1 MGSFAAALPL
11 DRQRFGH
18 QRPVC
23 HLPPRVPLDKTAG
36 PQKSQ
41 IRGMRRLRK
50 KIVDIAICPILSGAG
65 RHGAAHT
72 WHDAG
77 HHAGTEAAAQQ
88 KAVLARPFLQ
98 AGRWL
103 AETAFPDGVGPA
115 FLVIGQWFEHLV
127 DEGFIQPA
135 ALPVLRQ
142 AGTAEAGGVVAHQRF
157 GHAGVGEE
165 FQRFEFVQHR
175 FDQFG

>member
-1 MGSFAAALPL
+1 MGSFAPVQPL
-11 DRQRFGH
+11 GRQRFGH

-23 HLPPRVPLDKTAG
+23 HLPPHVPLDKTAG

-50 KIVDIAICPILSGAG
+50 KIVDITICPILSGAG

-98 AGRWL
+98 AGRGL

-115 FLVIGQWFEHLV
+115 FLVIGQRFEHLV

-135 ALPVLRQ
+135 ALQIL
-142 AGTAEAGGVVAHQRF
+142 
-157 GHAGVGEE
+157 
-165 FQRFEFVQHR
+165 
-175 FDQFG
+175 